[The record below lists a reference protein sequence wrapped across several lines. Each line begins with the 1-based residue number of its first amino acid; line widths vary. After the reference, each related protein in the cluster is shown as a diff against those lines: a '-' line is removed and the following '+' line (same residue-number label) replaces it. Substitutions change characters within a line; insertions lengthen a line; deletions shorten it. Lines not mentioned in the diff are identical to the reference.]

1 MKQRVAAVFVLGGS
15 IIIAGCGGAAS
26 TSPTA
31 TPTTAATP
39 TSTATPVPATPTPA
53 PTPTP
58 TPTPTPIPTPF
69 PVAGHITVAALGINV
84 AFTASCG
91 DYLSYV
97 PSGNTVCYWDMT
109 SPGSGWF
116 AFAGSTTG
124 PLAALSHGSAGA
136 VITWTV
142 GGATH
147 SRKLSAGST
156 VLTRDP
162 TSGQYG
168 GHDIPSGQH
177 VFLEVRDATQEIEY
191 DGAP

>member
-1 MKQRVAAVFVLGGS
+1 MRQRAVALLALGGA
-15 IIIAGCGGAAS
+15 ITLCGCGA
-26 TSPTA
+26 A
-31 TPTTAATP
+31 TPAPPAATP
-39 TSTATPVPATPTPA
+39 TSTSTPA
-53 PTPTP
+53 PTAAPASTVTPAPTATP
-58 TPTPTPIPTPF
+58 TAAPTPISTPF
-69 PVAGHITVAALGINV
+69 PVAGHITVTSLGINV

-109 SPGSGWF
+109 SAGGGGWF

-136 VITWTV
+136 VITWTE

-147 SRKLSAGST
+147 TRRLSTGRT
-156 VLTRDP
+156 ILPRDP
-162 TSGQYG
+162 ASGQYG

-177 VFLEVRDATQEIEY
+177 VFLEVRDTTQEVEY